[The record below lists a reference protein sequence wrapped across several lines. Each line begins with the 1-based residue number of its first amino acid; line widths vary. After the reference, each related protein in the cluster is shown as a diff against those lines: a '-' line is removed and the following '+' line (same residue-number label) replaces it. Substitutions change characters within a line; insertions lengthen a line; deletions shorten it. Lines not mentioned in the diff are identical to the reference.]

1 MSERGQEFTE
11 FAKWLARTRPP
22 SSSSTT
28 TTFVNILDAR
38 RCALNRACENESLL
52 TCEPWPRCMTTTT
65 NLQKIQEVELTNLHS
80 AMISL
85 TLSLFSFFFFFSP
98 FFSFLFSFFFS
109 SSRFFFP
116 SLQFLSF
123 LRA

>member
-22 SSSSTT
+22 SSSSST

-65 NLQKIQEVELTNLHS
+65 SLQKIQEVELTNLHS

-85 TLSLFSFFFFFSP
+85 TLSLFSFFFFSLPIF
-98 FFSFLFSFFFS
+98 FLFFFLFFFFFS
-109 SSRFFFP
+109 FFFP